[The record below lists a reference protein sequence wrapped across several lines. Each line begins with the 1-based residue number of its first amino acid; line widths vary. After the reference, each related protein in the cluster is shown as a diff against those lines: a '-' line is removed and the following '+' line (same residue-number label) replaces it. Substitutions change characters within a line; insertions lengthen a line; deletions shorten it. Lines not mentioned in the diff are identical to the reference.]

1 MTTKVKKAAVV
12 LSSLLAFTCLAG
24 CGGNGDTP
32 DGDQERITF
41 WGITDQYTSES
52 YKQLVDAYNERQ
64 GKIDGVFVKYSP
76 KTDSSANHIS
86 YCGSARGTVD
96 IIGVSDRYV
105 FNNIAQG
112 FYTNLQDYIDDET
125 TYTRNEAGE
134 AYFSEDNYSANNI
147 DRFRFNA
154 ETREAGAGEDL
165 YALPLVSNA
174 SVIYYNEDYFLNNN
188 INIISVTEEELD
200 AYNAA
205 NGTDYAARG
214 YAEYTA
220 EAAPA
225 KGLKTSENLQGET
238 VVKVFNDLIPM
249 SFLEVNTL
257 SKYFSTEYNAASP
270 SRYGILNEWWFSH
283 GWAVGGDCVK
293 WDEASGQ
300 YKFTLGDK
308 QPNYLVTSA
317 VTVNGTAYAAG
328 DILTYRDRNYVLEN
342 SSADISAHLYELPSQ
357 YEQFREFCAWSQEA
371 DKKVDDEV
379 YGYEI
384 SPSPATLNNSS
395 KVNYFTSGEVAM
407 LVDGTTAT
415 LYGDGV
421 ALNARAYR
429 KFGTAVSAF
438 ATDGTVELKNITL
451 SRDLK

>member
-52 YKQLVDAYNERQ
+52 YKQLVDAYNEGQ

-328 DILTYRDRNYVLEN
+328 DILTYRDRNYVLETALRTSALIFTN
-342 SSADISAHLYELPSQ
+342 FPPNTSSSASSAPGRRKQTRKWTTKCMVMRSLPRPQRSIT
-357 YEQFREFCAWSQEA
+357 APKST
-371 DKKVDDEV
+371 
-379 YGYEI
+379 I
-384 SPSPATLNNSS
+384 SPRAKLPCSWTAPPRWIPSTTHLSARRHGISPPCTLTANLKGRTPQAT
-395 KVNYFTSGEVAM
+395 V
-407 LVDGTTAT
+407 
-415 LYGDGV
+415 
-421 ALNARAYR
+421 R
-429 KFGTAVSAF
+429 
-438 ATDGTVELKNITL
+438 
-451 SRDLK
+451 